1 VAWLTEERLSKAA
14 VIKAELEAEVS
25 RGRCETASIQEAL
38 DKMTAISDGLSQD
51 KIDLNKI
58 ITQVHHFYSDG
69 VAPLGS
75 GS

>member
-1 VAWLTEERLSKAA
+1 LTEERLSKVAA
-14 VIKAELEAEVS
+14 VKAELEAGVN
-25 RGRCETASIQEAL
+25 RGRCEAASIQEAL

-58 ITQVHHFYSDG
+58 ITQVHHFHSDC

>member
-1 VAWLTEERLSKAA
+1 MTEERLSKAA

-25 RGRCETASIQEAL
+25 RGRCEAADIQEAL